1 MIKYSKDKNGLTPLG
16 NTMDT
21 QTTDKRVL
29 RTKNTIRK
37 AFNELVQT
45 KEMFEISVSELA
57 QAANITRST
66 FYMYYESVS
75 AVRDQ
80 IENEI
85 IAYIDKIMNEQDW
98 VECMVNPYP
107 LLNTI
112 GREITKYDEYNRYIL
127 CSDNAGRLLDKVTE
141 RVVAAFIKYAEENK
155 LNIDAARAK
164 YVAAFVSAGICECF
178 KIWYNHKSSLS
189 LEELCRRISEIVTKG
204 LEILKN
210 IKFDS

>member
-1 MIKYSKDKNGLTPLG
+1 MEI
-16 NTMDT
+16 
-21 QTTDKRVL
+21 QTTDKRVI

-45 KEMFEISVSELA
+45 KEMTEISVSELA

-66 FYMYYESVS
+66 FYMYYDSVS

-85 IAYIDKIMNEQDW
+85 FAYIDKVMSEQDW
-98 VECMVNPYP
+98 VQCMINPYP
-107 LLNTI
+107 LLNAI

-127 CSDNAGRLLDKVTE
+127 CSNNSGRLLDKVNG
-141 RVVAAFIKYAEENK
+141 RVVTVFIKYAGDSK
-155 LNIDAARAK
+155 LDIDASRAK

-178 KIWYNHKSSLS
+178 KIWYNHKSTLS

-204 LEILKN
+204 LAILKD

>member
-1 MIKYSKDKNGLTPLG
+1 
-16 NTMDT
+16 MDL

-45 KEMFEISVSELA
+45 KEMSEISVSELA

-66 FYMYYESVS
+66 FYMYYDSVS

-85 IAYIDKIMNEQDW
+85 FAYIDKIMSEQDW
-98 VECMVNPYP
+98 VQCMVNPYP

-127 CSDNAGRLLDKVTE
+127 CSSNSGRLLDKVNG
-141 RVVAAFIKYAEENK
+141 RVVTSFIKYAEENK
-155 LNIDAARAK
+155 LNIDASRAK
-164 YVAAFVSAGICECF
+164 YVAAFVSAGIGECF
-178 KIWYNHKSSLS
+178 KIWFNHKSSLS
-189 LEELCRRISEIVTKG
+189 LEEMCRRISEIVTKG

-210 IKFDS
+210 IEFDS